1 MRTLIRGG
9 TVVNPTGPQPADV
22 LIDGETIAGV
32 LSPAVAAELAAD
44 EVIDAAGCYVI
55 PGGVDA
61 HTHMQMPFGGTT
73 ASDTFETGTAAAA
86 WGGTTTII
94 DFAIQTPGEAVPEC
108 LDRWHAKAAGV
119 CAIDYGFHMILGGV
133 EDESLKAMD
142 HLIDH
147 EGVSSFKLFMAYPG
161 VYYSDDGQILRAM
174 QQAAGNGAV
183 IMMHAENGI
192 AIDVLAAQAV
202 ARGETAPLYHG
213 LTRPA
218 ALEAEATHRAI
229 ALAGVAG
236 GTPLYIVHMS
246 ASEALAEVSA
256 ARSRGRTS
264 SPRPVPSTCT

>member
-1 MRTLIRGG
+1 MPYLWIATSEKARGAKGSPSLSVTRTLIRGG

-119 CAIDYGFHMILGGV
+119 CTGHRGLDAMIIQ
-133 EDESLKAMD
+133 M
-142 HLIDH
+142 
-147 EGVSSFKLFMAYPG
+147 
-161 VYYSDDGQILRAM
+161 R
-174 QQAAGNGAV
+174 
-183 IMMHAENGI
+183 GI
-192 AIDVLAAQAV
+192 N
-202 ARGETAPLYHG
+202 RRPLT
-213 LTRPA
+213 LDR
-218 ALEAEATHRAI
+218 
-229 ALAGVAG
+229 VQK
-236 GTPLYIVHMS
+236 
-246 ASEALAEVSA
+246 
-256 ARSRGRTS
+256 
-264 SPRPVPSTCT
+264 

>member
-22 LIDGETIAGV
+22 LIDGERVAGV
-32 LSPAVAAELAAD
+32 LSPAVAGELTAD

-61 HTHMQMPFGGTT
+61 HTHMEMPFGGTT

-94 DFAIQTPGEAVPEC
+94 AFAIPTPGEAVPEC
-108 LDRWHAKAAGV
+108 LDRWHARAAGV
-119 CAIDYGFHMILGGV
+119 CAIDYGCHMILGGV

-174 QQAAGNGAV
+174 QQAAGNGAI

-229 ALAGVAG
+229 ALAGGAG
-236 GTPLYIVHMS
+236 GPPLLILDNFAS
-246 ASEALAEVSA
+246 A
-256 ARSRGRTS
+256 
-264 SPRPVPSTCT
+264 